1 MSDSE
6 KDVGHRE
13 NTEIIWRDTKSSL
26 QRPQKERQT
35 EHHHSKAQ
43 QPNKPDYGAAG
54 QCPSTL
60 VRPSEYDRCAALA
73 CKQLNGPHTFSALA
87 SALNEVHCEFNIR
100 DKITR
105 TTTDNGSNFIKAF
118 KLYGQTDENNNPGP
132 SVESAEAEDDNGDGN
147 DEEQESE
154 GMEFV
159 EAGAILD
166 EDDCLEYQLP
176 RHHRCACH
184 LLNLVSA
191 VDVEEA
197 NVNSAYK
204 RVSRSAFSKCWGLW
218 NKSARSTTAAEVIE
232 KNCKLQ
238 LLRPNATRW
247 NSLFLAVERIIRI
260 TREQGEGAITAVCS
274 ALKIAMFTP
283 VELAFLAEYMKTM
296 APVAKALDVLQGDTN
311 VQMGWLVPTITILKN
326 KLQNLRLATKF
337 CRPLIDA
344 LLKCL
349 EKRFEHVLTEPEL
362 IAAAILVP
370 KFKTSWTNDDYTLRL
385 GLDYIKSH
393 LKDQAEDN
401 QADSLP
407 SSSSEEDFFSSIKQ
421 PSSQEKAKQLET
433 YLGSPGS
440 SFTEGLFY
448 KSVHYEDSPPRSSI
462 SRSSSTPTASRSYIP
477 FGFSHC
483 SAVTGP
489 GQLQ

>member
-1 MSDSE
+1 MPVSQASVD
-6 KDVGHRE
+6 KKILNFIVQGLHAT
-13 NTEIIWRDTKSSL
+13 NTVEQQGFIDLIQHL
-26 QRPQKERQT
+26 
-35 EHHHSKAQ
+35 
-43 QPNKPDYGAAG
+43 QPNVNVMSRNTVVNKIQKASLEMRNNLKAAM
-54 QCPSTL
+54 
-60 VRPSEYDRCAALA
+60 SETDFIGTTTDCWTAYRRGFLGVTAHWLDPQSMTRRCAALA

-87 SALNEVHCEFNIR
+87 SALNEVHCEFNIQ

-132 SVESAEAEDDNGDGN
+132 SVKSAEADNGDGN

-184 LLNLVSA
+184 PLNLVST

-197 NVNSAYK
+197 NVNSTYK
-204 RVSRSAFSKCWGLW
+204 RVSCSAFSKCWGLL

-311 VQMGWLVPTITILKN
+311 VQMGWLVPMITILKN
-326 KLQNLRLATKF
+326 KLQNLRLSTKF

-344 LLKCL
+344 LLKGL
-349 EKRFEHVLTEPEL
+349 EKHFEHVLTEPEL

-370 KFKTSWTNDDYTLRL
+370 KFKTSWTSYDYTLRL

-401 QADSLP
+401 QAESLP
-407 SSSSEEDFFSSIKQ
+407 PPSSSEELLFFNQ
-421 PSSQEKAKQLET
+421 TAQ
-433 YLGSPGS
+433 
-440 SFTEGLFY
+440 F
-448 KSVHYEDSPPRSSI
+448 PRKCQ
-462 SRSSSTPTASRSYIP
+462 TAGDLPWLPR
-477 FGFSHC
+477 
-483 SAVTGP
+483 
-489 GQLQ
+489 

>member
-1 MSDSE
+1 MT
-6 KDVGHRE
+6 R
-13 NTEIIWRDTKSSL
+13 
-26 QRPQKERQT
+26 
-35 EHHHSKAQ
+35 
-43 QPNKPDYGAAG
+43 
-54 QCPSTL
+54 
-60 VRPSEYDRCAALA
+60 RCAALA

-132 SVESAEAEDDNGDGN
+132 CVESAEAEDDNGDGN

-204 RVSRSAFSKCWGLW
+204 RVSRSAFSKCWGPW
-218 NKSARSTTAAEVIE
+218 NKTARSTTAAEVIE

-296 APVAKALDVLQGDTN
+296 ALVAKALDVLQGDTN

-344 LLKCL
+344 LLKGL

-362 IAAAILVP
+362 IAAAILVT

-401 QADSLP
+401 QAESLP
-407 SSSSEEDFFSSIKQ
+407 SSEEEEDFFSSIKQ

-433 YLGSPGS
+433 YLGSPGDTMEALKTFPPICNLS
-440 SFTEGLFY
+440 LRLNTALPASAACERLFSVAGLIFRP
-448 KSVHYEDSPPRSSI
+448 KRARIDHKNFEN
-462 SRSSSTPTASRSYIP
+462 
-477 FGFSHC
+477 
-483 SAVTGP
+483 
-489 GQLQ
+489 QLLLRLNKAFW

>member
-1 MSDSE
+1 MSRNTVVNKIQKASLEMKNNLKAAMSE
-6 KDVGHRE
+6 IDFIGTTTDCWTAYRRGFLGVTAHW
-13 NTEIIWRDTKSSL
+13 ID
-26 QRPQKERQT
+26 PQSMTR
-35 EHHHSKAQ
+35 
-43 QPNKPDYGAAG
+43 
-54 QCPSTL
+54 
-60 VRPSEYDRCAALA
+60 RCAALA

-87 SALNEVHCEFNIR
+87 SALNEVHSEFNIR

-118 KLYGQTDENNNPGP
+118 KLYGQTDESNNPGP
-132 SVESAEAEDDNGDGN
+132 SVESAEADDDNGDGN

-154 GMEFV
+154 GMEFI

-166 EDDCLEYQLP
+166 EDDSLEYQLP

-184 LLNLVSA
+184 LLNLVST

-218 NKSARSTTAAEVIE
+218 NKSSRSTTAAEVIE

-296 APVAKALDVLQGDTN
+296 APVAKALDVLQGETY

-326 KLQNLRLATKF
+326 KLQNLRLSTKF

-344 LLKCL
+344 LLKGL
-349 EKRFEHVLTEPEL
+349 EKRFEHILTEPEL

-370 KFKTSWTNDDYTLRL
+370 KFKTSWTSNDYTLRL
-385 GLDYIKSH
+385 GLDYIKGH
-393 LKDQAEDN
+393 LKDQAEDD
-401 QADSLP
+401 QAECSP
-407 SSSSEEDFFSSIKQ
+407 SSSDEDFFCSIKQ
-421 PSSQEKAKQLET
+421 ASSQETHAKQLET
-433 YLGSPGS
+433 YLGSPG
-440 SFTEGLFY
+440 LN
-448 KSVHYEDSPPRSSI
+448 
-462 SRSSSTPTASRSYIP
+462 SR
-477 FGFSHC
+477 
-483 SAVTGP
+483 
-489 GQLQ
+489 L